1 MADITVPTP
10 DGDWR
15 QERDEAVALARQLV
29 FETQGAWEH
38 LADGLLHAI
47 ESLPPDHPVRSE
59 FTGRLWEALEAE
71 GVLNADNQTGE
82 AA

>member
-1 MADITVPTP
+1 MAGITVPTP

-15 QERDEAVALARQLV
+15 QERDEAVELACQLV

-47 ESLPPDHPVRSE
+47 
-59 FTGRLWEALEAE
+59 
-71 GVLNADNQTGE
+71 
-82 AA
+82 